1 MIKVKNGKI
10 KLMSLSVMSLS
21 GESPSRVDLRG
32 TVFGYSEEELRSR
45 LSSDSSFRTEFML
58 HYEKLSSL
66 VKDTKDSEKK
76 TRDSARALARAE
88 KEEAERSRL
97 TAIIKKIQ
105 ENDPE
110 VPDGFGVEAGDPKFF
125 EESSIKYL
133 KEWVK
138 NYKKDLKTKK
148 EAEKKAKLEARAV
161 KEAEK
166 EAKKSAKLDK
176 QAGQMVKMEADLV
189 KWNDVLDM
197 EVLSFVDK
205 MSSVEG
211 HFKEMK
217 AYHTRIKLLVQLGK
231 FAENVE
237 GVPEWDEEN
246 ISDEDLKA
254 MHTRVKLL
262 NQLTKFDTHLDYECD
277 KTIEEIKETIAKL
290 KQGDTP

>member
-1 MIKVKNGKI
+1 
-10 KLMSLSVMSLS
+10 MSLSMLS
-21 GESPSRVDLRG
+21 GGSWSPGLRG
-32 TVFGYSEEELRSR
+32 TVFGFGEEELRSR
-45 LSSDSSFRTEFML
+45 LNSDSSFRSEFML
-58 HYEKLSSL
+58 HYEKLSSV
-66 VKDTKDSEKK
+66 VKDQLNSEKK
-76 TRDSARALARAE
+76 SRDSARALARAE

-97 TAIIKKIQ
+97 KGIIMKIQ
-105 ENDPE
+105 ETD
-110 VPDGFGVEAGDPKFF
+110 AGGLGACPQF

-138 NYKKDLKTKK
+138 NYKTDLKSKK
-148 EAEKKAKLEARAV
+148 EAEKKAKLEAKAA

-166 EAKKSAKLDK
+166 QAKKSAKLDK
-176 QAGQMVKMEADLV
+176 QAGQMVKMEKDLE
-189 KWNDVLDM
+189 KWNDVLDI

-237 GVPEWDEEN
+237 GVPDYDEEN
-246 ISDEDLKA
+246 ISNEDLKA

-277 KTIEEIKETIAKL
+277 KTNEDIKETIAKL
-290 KQGDTP
+290 KLG

>member
-1 MIKVKNGKI
+1 
-10 KLMSLSVMSLS
+10 MSLSMLS
-21 GESPSRVDLRG
+21 GGSSSPGLRG
-32 TVFGYSEEELRSR
+32 TVFGFVEEELRSR
-45 LSSDSSFRTEFML
+45 LNSDSSFRSEFML
-58 HYEKLSSL
+58 HYEKLSS
-66 VKDTKDSEKK
+66 VVRAWEEEEKK
-76 TRDSARALARAE
+76 TRNSARALARAE

-97 TAIIKKIQ
+97 KAIIKKIQ
-105 ENDPE
+105 ETD
-110 VPDGFGVEAGDPKFF
+110 AGGLGACPQL

-138 NYKKDLKTKK
+138 NYKTDLKTKK
-148 EAEKKAKLEARAV
+148 EAEKKAKSEAKAA

-166 EAKKSAKLDK
+166 EAKKIAKLDK
-176 QAGQMVKMEADLV
+176 QAGQMVKMEADLE
-189 KWNDVLDM
+189 KWNEQLSM

-205 MSSVEG
+205 MSSAE

-217 AYHTRIKLLVQLGK
+217 AYHTRVKLLVQLGK

-246 ISDEDLKA
+246 ISNEDLKA

-290 KQGDTP
+290 KQGETP